1 MREDGE
7 YVNNKIKELENSL
20 MICSDENIVLRMQ
33 MDTLKSQI
41 QAAEQYLFSAK
52 ESVTMANAAAEA
64 AALAAQATALL
75 DVDTP
80 SVSPRMSDIR
90 VSDGVNTKL
99 DLSLVGYNHSSR
111 NLNMTMSPRRIRNIV
126 KLQALSRGFTYRAM
140 LTRLRPRSNSPLVM
154 PADNILQAMKGTQQ
168 GFDGWYCAPDGMIY
182 FFALQKG
189 EWIMVAGPLTLGDY
203 VRMELRGSVCSA
215 RGKADSLVRAPL
227 PFKLTGLMD
236 SVPEDKLEW
245 LHTRLYTDSK
255 THKLCV
261 AVPIGELI

>member
-1 MREDGE
+1 
-7 YVNNKIKELENSL
+7 
-20 MICSDENIVLRMQ
+20 
-33 MDTLKSQI
+33 
-41 QAAEQYLFSAK
+41 
-52 ESVTMANAAAEA
+52 
-64 AALAAQATALL
+64 
-75 DVDTP
+75 
-80 SVSPRMSDIR
+80 
-90 VSDGVNTKL
+90 
-99 DLSLVGYNHSSR
+99 
-111 NLNMTMSPRRIRNIV
+111 
-126 KLQALSRGFTYRAM
+126 
-140 LTRLRPRSNSPLVM
+140 M